1 MKQLFT
7 LALAVVLF
15 SANAWAQCTPNA
27 ASGNP
32 GITPPTDS
40 LACVQVGVP
49 YSQIIQIE
57 NFNSFTLPIGTA
69 SVQSLRVDSITN
81 VPCGLSYAI
90 SPANATFGPGQTGC
104 IAVTGTSN
112 EVVGQYRLNIYVD
125 VQVTLTTPLG
135 STTLPYNG
143 EAASVVAQ
151 IEQATGQSL
160 GVDFNY
166 FLRVTPAA
174 ASCPAIDRTTP
185 NINRTASVSCA
196 SPAFTATITGD
207 TEVCPGATSNLTV
220 NFTNGVPPYDILWSS
235 GNTSASVAL
244 GAGTYSVTAVDS
256 NTDTA
261 IASVTVTTIPLPVSD
276 FTVTVIGDS
285 VVVSD
290 NSTGNITS
298 GTYDF
303 GGQGT
308 LNDPDGSFVFSANG
322 TYTITQIV
330 NSDCGS
336 DTSTQDVTI
345 NVIGINELGGIFSSV
360 QIAPNP
366 SNGNFNLKLV
376 ANETSPVSV
385 KVFNLQGQL
394 VYSTLF
400 NTVAGQSS
408 LQSIQLNDAAS
419 GIYIIQVQAS
429 DALITEKLIVK

>member
-1 MKQLFT
+1 MKQFFT
-7 LALAVVLF
+7 LAAAVVLF
-15 SANAWAQCTPNA
+15 SANAWAQCTPDV

-40 LACVQVGVP
+40 LACIKVGLP
-49 YSQIIQIE
+49 YSQVIQIE
-57 NFNSFTLPIGTA
+57 NFNSFTLPVGTA

-81 VPCGLSYAI
+81 IPCGLSYATN
-90 SPANATFGPGQTGC
+90 PANATFGPGQTGC
-104 IAVTGTSN
+104 IVVTGTSN

-125 VQVTLTTPLG
+125 VQVLLTTPFG

-174 ASCPAIDRTTP
+174 GSCPAIDRTTP
-185 NINRTASVSCA
+185 NINRTASASCA
-196 SPAFTATITGD
+196 PTSFTATVTGD
-207 TEVCPGATSNLTV
+207 TEVCQGQQTALDLT
-220 NFTNGVPPYDILWSS
+220 FSNGVPPYDILWSS
-235 GNTSASVAL
+235 GNTSASVSL
-244 GAGTYSVTAVDS
+244 GAGTYGVTAVDS
-256 NTDTA
+256 NGDTA
-261 IASVTVTTIPLPVSD
+261 TASVTVTSISLPVSD

-298 GTYDF
+298 GSYDF
-303 GGQGT
+303 GGQGSIT
-308 LNDPDGSFVFSANG
+308 TPDGSFVFDSNG
-322 TYTITQIV
+322 VYTITQIV

-385 KVFNLQGQL
+385 KVLNLQGQE
-394 VYSTLF
+394 VYATLF
-400 NTVAGQSS
+400 NTVAGQAS
-408 LQSIQLNDAAS
+408 LQTIQMNEAAS
-419 GIYIIQVQAS
+419 GIYIIQIKAN
-429 DALITEKLIVK
+429 DALITKKLIIK